1 MTRAKSLKHFVA
13 KAEELRKKR
22 LPSKMKKTR
31 RRYNHNF
38 RHPLKLLKIQSKEDM
53 FVSKSSKAVLL
64 SEKENSNKKSNR
76 KRYNAMAYF
85 KRKAKKPRSLG
96 TPEKRKRLTD
106 VYNFNP
112 ELVYDMDRFEV
123 NFIFY
128 I

>member
-1 MTRAKSLKHFVA
+1 M
-13 KAEELRKKR
+13 
-22 LPSKMKKTR
+22 
-31 RRYNHNF
+31 
-38 RHPLKLLKIQSKEDM
+38 KIQSKEDM

-76 KRYNAMAYF
+76 KRYNAKAYF

-112 ELVYDMDRFEV
+112 ENVYDMDRFEV